1 MITVKISSRG
11 SGKNLDI
18 SQYLGH
24 PNRWGNC
31 EFHVNTDLRVADVWF
46 ISEDADD
53 DDVTC
58 QVRDGGLIFVTAE
71 TSWPVGHYG
80 DHPERLDILSQFDR
94 VLTPHDV
101 YLPHAQPSLPF
112 LPWMINA
119 NHGPSINRPHDR
131 DLRELERMSPPDK
144 RFDLSVFCSIQ
155 SSTPEHR
162 MRTRFVDRLAAHF
175 GDRLHWYGNGV
186 NPVSEKWEGLAQYRS
201 TIVLENRSTPRII
214 TEKLADAYLAYAYP
228 FYWGASDV
236 ADYVPADSLTALDIR
251 DLQGAIETI
260 EVALDTGLPERA
272 LPAMSTARLWVL
284 HEWNP
289 YARMAD
295 IAEEIAAS
303 AAPYVERRVRTMA
316 SVDTQSQRHTG
327 RLRAGA
333 FARRVRRLI

>member
-18 SQYLGH
+18 SQYLGN

-46 ISEDADD
+46 ISEDTDD

-58 QVRDGGLIFVTAE
+58 EVRDGGLIFVTAE

-80 DHPERLDILSQFDR
+80 DRPERLDILSQFDR

-101 YLPHAQPSLPF
+101 YLPHVQPSLPF

-144 RFDLSVFCSIQ
+144 RFDLSVFCSTQ
-155 SSTPEHR
+155 ASTPEHR
-162 MRTRFVDRLAAHF
+162 MRLRFVDRLASHF

-316 SVDTQSQRHTG
+316 SVDTQSQRRRG
-327 RLRAGA
+327 RLRSGA
-333 FARRVRRLI
+333 FGRRMRRLI